1 MVSLSIIKMLYFHI
15 KEIFMTNKLDKHTK
29 DNQEFYEGFLKFTL
43 YSCIA
48 ITIIIALLAF
58 FLV

>member
-1 MVSLSIIKMLYFHI
+1 MV
-15 KEIFMTNKLDKHTK
+15 NKLDKHTK
-29 DNQEFYEGFLKFTL
+29 DNQQFYENFLKFTL

-48 ITIIIALLAF
+48 IIIIVALLAF

>member
-1 MVSLSIIKMLYFHI
+1 
-15 KEIFMTNKLDKHTK
+15 MTKKLDKHTK
-29 DNQEFYEGFLKFTL
+29 DNQLFYEGFLKFTL

-48 ITIIIALLAF
+48 IAIIIALLAF

>member
-1 MVSLSIIKMLYFHI
+1 
-15 KEIFMTNKLDKHTK
+15 MTNKLDKHTK
-29 DNQEFYEGFLKFTL
+29 DNQLIYEGFLKFTL

-48 ITIIIALLAF
+48 ISIIIALLAF

>member
-1 MVSLSIIKMLYFHI
+1 MV
-15 KEIFMTNKLDKHTK
+15 NKLDKHTK
-29 DNQEFYEGFLKFTL
+29 ENQQFYEGFLKFTL

-48 ITIIIALLAF
+48 ISITLALLAF

>member
-1 MVSLSIIKMLYFHI
+1 MV
-15 KEIFMTNKLDKHTK
+15 NKLDKHTR
-29 DNQEFYEGFLKFTL
+29 DNQRFYEGFLKFTL

-48 ITIIIALLAF
+48 ISIIIALLAF

>member
-1 MVSLSIIKMLYFHI
+1 MV
-15 KEIFMTNKLDKHTK
+15 NKLDKQTK
-29 DNQEFYEGFLKFTL
+29 ENQQFYEGFLKFTL